1 MSDLCN
7 IARLSLDKIPKKAEE
22 LFEQSLNRNILYK
35 VRCNS
40 EKNYTIFFS
49 YAADLKFCK
58 I

>member
-35 VRCNS
+35 VWCNF
-40 EKNYTIFFS
+40 EF
-49 YAADLKFCK
+49 L
-58 I
+58 